1 MRILKAL
8 SWLPLTIAAFVDIA
22 LIWADADGPVP
33 LGSCLL
39 GLLAS
44 AALTALSVWGYRLAE
59 EGETF

>member
-8 SWLPLTIAAFVDIA
+8 SWLPLAIAAFVDLA
-22 LIWADADGPVP
+22 LIWADGSAP

-44 AALTALSVWGYRLAE
+44 AALTALSVWGNRLAE

>member
-8 SWLPLTIAAFVDIA
+8 SWLPLAIAAFVDLA
-22 LIWADADGPVP
+22 LIWADCPAP
-33 LGSCLL
+33 LGSYLL

>member
-1 MRILKAL
+1 MCTLKAL
-8 SWLPLTIAAFVDIA
+8 SWLPLAAAAFVDII
-22 LIWADADGPVP
+22 LIWADRSAP
-33 LGSCLL
+33 LPPGTFLL